1 MRYKGIYWTFFS
13 PMIKRSITNRF
24 DKELAAQSIRNG
36 KAGYRRLLSRADD
49 LGPGNPMVMN
59 AYFAYVF
66 AAAWLG
72 SDRKITPDE
81 MALLMKRVEEL
92 MDASEIFYSLAAD
105 TVYIEQEDFYETL
118 YEL

>member
-49 LGPGNPMVMN
+49 LGPGNPMAMN
-59 AYFAYVF
+59 AYFAYV
-66 AAAWLG
+66 
-72 SDRKITPDE
+72 
-81 MALLMKRVEEL
+81 LLQRGWAVTERLHRMRWR
-92 MDASEIFYSLAAD
+92 S
-105 TVYIEQEDFYETL
+105 
-118 YEL
+118 

>member
-1 MRYKGIYWTFFS
+1 MRKDEIVRDICRTLLDEG
-13 PMIKRSITNRF
+13 MIEGFAYDHFRQQDAVDTPFAVYRRV
-24 DKELAAQSIRNG
+24 AAQNFS
-36 KAGYRRLLSRADD
+36 AD
-49 LGPGNPMVMN
+49 GMVYHHGDN
-59 AYFAYVF
+59 VDFELYA
-66 AAAWLG
+66 
-72 SDRKITPDE
+72 DTPDE